1 MLTFHLPAEEQE
13 KITLGVTVC
22 LSYLLMI
29 GTMAKT
35 TPACENVPIL
45 GKKKYLPDT
54 SNEKREQEVL
64 IHTGQLVTRQHQN
77 YSLN

>member
-45 GKKKYLPDT
+45 GKKK
-54 SNEKREQEVL
+54 
-64 IHTGQLVTRQHQN
+64 
-77 YSLN
+77 